1 MCDYRWG
8 LAQGSREPQDVR
20 RLLENSSAD
29 RWVPRPTWRPF
40 LFFLFSS
47 LLLLPS
53 KNLSFLLVSSSSRIL
68 AAASSSS
75 AAAAP
80 LPSPNSRTG
89 VRPPRRRIFF
99 SFPRRACTLF
109 SSILFRLCFFG
120 RFFFWLF
127 LVDPGE
133 GGGREA
139 RFELLLLMTS
149 MPQLEVKISSYIA
162 RLLFFFFFWPC
173 ATADREFDDD
183 LCGHLLNFADFIC
196 KNIFFLDRSIIIA

>member
-99 SFPRRACTLF
+99 FVPPASLHSLF
-109 SSILFRLCFFG
+109 FDSLS
-120 RFFFWLF
+120 
-127 LVDPGE
+127 
-133 GGGREA
+133 A
-139 RFELLLLMTS
+139 LLLRS
-149 MPQLEVKISSYIA
+149 
-162 RLLFFFFFWPC
+162 LFFLAVP
-173 ATADREFDDD
+173 
-183 LCGHLLNFADFIC
+183 G
-196 KNIFFLDRSIIIA
+196 RSRRRRWSGSKI

>member
-1 MCDYRWG
+1 MG
-8 LAQGSREPQDVR
+8 PTSDVAPFP
-20 RLLENSSAD
+20 LLSLLFSS
-29 RWVPRPTWRPF
+29 PPSFQKSLLSSSF
-40 LFFLFSS
+40 LFLSHPSGSGSGS
-47 LLLLPS
+47 LLLLRRRR
-53 KNLSFLLVSSSSRIL
+53 SSSLSQLPYGRT
-68 AAASSSS
+68 AASS
-75 AAAAP
+75 P
-80 LPSPNSRTG
+80 DF
-89 VRPPRRRIFF
+89 FF

-139 RFELLLLMTS
+139 RFELLLLMAS